1 MLRGSFVP
9 PREIAELRDL
19 TRYRKK
25 LIEDHTREVQ
35 RVQKVLEDA
44 GIKLDSVVSD
54 VMGKAARRMIDA
66 LIAGERDPEVL
77 ADMALTRMRPKIPDL
92 RRALVGRFNDHHAVL
107 LRMHLRHAD
116 QLDAAI
122 AELDRHVEAVI
133 APFADAVGLLTTI
146 PGVGQ
151 RTAEVVIAEIG
162 VDMGRFPTAGHLASW
177 AGMCPG
183 SYESAGKNR
192 SGRARRGNNALASR
206 LCEAAWPGCAPR
218 TPTSRPSSAGSV
230 AASAPAAK
238 PKRSSPSPT
247 PCSSS
252 AGTSS
257 PTRRAYHELGDDWF
271 DRRNDTA
278 AQTRRLVAQL
288 QRLGHTVTLH
298 PAA

>member
-1 MLRGSFVP
+1 
-9 PREIAELRDL
+9 
-19 TRYRKK
+19 
-25 LIEDHTREVQ
+25 
-35 RVQKVLEDA
+35 
-44 GIKLDSVVSD
+44 
-54 VMGKAARRMIDA
+54 MIDA
-66 LIAGERDPEVL
+66 LIEGERDPEVL
-77 ADMALTRMRPKIPDL
+77 AGMALTRMRPKIPDL

-122 AELDRHVEAVI
+122 AELDRHVDAVI
-133 APFADAVGLLTTI
+133 TPFADAVGLLTTI

-192 SGRARRGNNALASR
+192 SGKARRGNNAFASPCAKR
-206 LCEAAWPGCAPR
+206 PGPGCAPR
-218 TPTSRPSSAGSV
+218 TPTLSPVPPVPSPLRQA
-230 AASAPAAK
+230 AAK

-257 PTRRAYHELGDDWF
+257 PTRRPTTSSATTGS
-271 DRRNDTA
+271 TA
-278 AQTRRLVAQL
+278 ATTPPPEPAASSPKL